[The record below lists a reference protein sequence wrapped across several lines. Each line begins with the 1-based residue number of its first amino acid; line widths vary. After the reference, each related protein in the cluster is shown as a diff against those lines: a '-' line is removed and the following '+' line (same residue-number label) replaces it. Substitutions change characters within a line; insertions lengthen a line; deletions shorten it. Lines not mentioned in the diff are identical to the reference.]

1 MKSGLLLRA
10 CAIGLAC
17 APPAIAHHSFAMF
30 DNQREVTVEGIVR
43 DFQWTN
49 PHCWIRIASTDTTGQ
64 EVEWNLESQSP
75 NILVRAGWSRDA
87 IKPGD
92 RVLAVIHPLKDG
104 SNGGSVFRLTINGR
118 TLSMGGPPPPQE
130 QPPPPP

>member
-1 MKSGLLLRA
+1 
-10 CAIGLAC
+10 
-17 APPAIAHHSFAMF
+17 MF

-75 NILVRAGWSRDA
+75 NILIRAGWSRDL

-92 RVLAVIHPLKDG
+92 KVLAVIHPLKDG

-130 QPPPPP
+130 QPPPTP